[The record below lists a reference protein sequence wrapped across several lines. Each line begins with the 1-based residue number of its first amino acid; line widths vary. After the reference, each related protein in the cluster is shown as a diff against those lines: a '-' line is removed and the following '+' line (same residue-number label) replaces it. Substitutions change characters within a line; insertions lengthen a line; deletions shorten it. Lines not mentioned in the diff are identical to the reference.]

1 MIRVSDVQRTQP
13 AQAPIGQKGPRA
25 AILVELK
32 RAQRLTATELAEKL
46 GASLNAIRH
55 HLERLESEG
64 LIAYDRERRGVGAP
78 VYAYRLTEAG
88 DALFPRRYAVALLQL
103 LDSLVEREGRE
114 AAAALLESQ
123 FETLERRLGPEL
135 EQASCEERLALVARA
150 LADEGFMA
158 EWNDSHDGAALIEHN
173 CAMRAVAER
182 FPEVCA
188 AEERFLA
195 NVLGAEVER
204 RSHILEGCSA
214 CSYHVRFRASDALA
228 NKETG

>member
-1 MIRVSDVQRTQP
+1 MN
-13 AQAPIGQKGPRA
+13 
-25 AILVELK
+25 L
-32 RAQRLTATELAEKL
+32 
-46 GASLNAIRH
+46 
-55 HLERLESEG
+55 
-64 LIAYDRERRGVGAP
+64 
-78 VYAYRLTEAG
+78 
-88 DALFPRRYAVALLQL
+88 
-103 LDSLVEREGRE
+103 
-114 AAAALLESQ
+114 
-123 FETLERRLGPEL
+123 
-135 EQASCEERLALVARA
+135 

-158 EWNDSHDGAALIEHN
+158 EWNDSHDGAAIIEHN

-195 NVLGAEVER
+195 NALGAEVER